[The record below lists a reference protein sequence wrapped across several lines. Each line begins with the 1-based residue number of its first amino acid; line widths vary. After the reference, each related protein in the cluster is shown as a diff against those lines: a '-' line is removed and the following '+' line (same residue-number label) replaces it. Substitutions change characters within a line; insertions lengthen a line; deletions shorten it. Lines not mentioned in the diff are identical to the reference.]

1 MLYRDSVI
9 KGLWLWDFSA
19 TDIMIITPPP
29 VCLSVCLPVCL
40 SVCLSVREHISRTTH
55 PIFPIFFVHT
65 HSLALLWRRWD
76 TFVVCTSGF
85 MDDVICITSHMSIPL
100 QRVTS
105 LRCHAQANTPAAS
118 YWPRRVLDY
127 GARWDVSSQSCAVVP
142 EPAICTTDLHCCVQ
156 PTQHTSS
163 LVASVRP
170 IWDELSL

>member
-9 KGLWLWDFSA
+9 KGLRLSDFSA

-29 VCLSVCLPVCL
+29 VSVCL
-40 SVCLSVREHISRTTH
+40 SVCSRAYLRNYTSDLSHFLCI
-55 PIFPIFFVHT
+55 HT
-65 HSLALLWRRWD
+65 VWPSSGGVEIRY
-76 TFVVCTSGF
+76 VVCTSGF
-85 MDDVICITSHMSIPL
+85 MDDVICITSHMSVPL

-105 LRCHAQANTPAAS
+105 LRCHAKANTPAAS

-127 GARWDVSSQSCAVVP
+127 GARWDVSSPSCAVVP

-156 PTQHTSS
+156 PMQHTSS

-170 IWDELSL
+170 VWDELSL

>member
-9 KGLWLWDFSA
+9 KGLRLSDSSA

-29 VCLSVCLPVCL
+29 AGLSVCLFASISPELHVL
-40 SVCLSVREHISRTTH
+40 S
-55 PIFPIFFVHT
+55 FPFFVHT
-65 HSLALLWRRWD
+65 QSLALLWRRWD

-85 MDDVICITSHMSIPL
+85 MDDVICITSHMSVPL

-118 YWPRRVLDY
+118 YWPGRVLDY
-127 GARWDVSSQSCAVVP
+127 GARWDVSSPSCAVVP